1 MKNVTNGRAMQIFFF
16 HASALPLVLVM
27 SGDFHIC
34 AMNMEEVRFV
44 YCKTLI

>member
-1 MKNVTNGRAMQIFFF
+1 MKSVTNGRAMQIFSF
-16 HASALPLVLVM
+16 HASVLRLVLVM